1 MTRAAT
7 LTRLT
12 ASLRPRNSLDS
23 VIGRFVTSTTPTAG
37 GSGERCATAGDKI
50 ETVATAIA
58 SAAMN
63 GPVLKEAWVI
73 ECEN

>member
-1 MTRAAT
+1 M
-7 LTRLT
+7 
-12 ASLRPRNSLDS
+12 RPRNSVDS

-37 GSGERCATAGDKI
+37 GPGERCATAGDKI
-50 ETVATAIA
+50 ETVAPAIA

-73 ECEN
+73 MCGN